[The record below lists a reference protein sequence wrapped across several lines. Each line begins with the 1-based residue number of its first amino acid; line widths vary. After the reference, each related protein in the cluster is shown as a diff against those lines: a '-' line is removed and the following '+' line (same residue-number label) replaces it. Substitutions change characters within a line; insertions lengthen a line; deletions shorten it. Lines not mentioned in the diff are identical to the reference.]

1 MDETSINKQEAA
13 RLLPEERRRRIAE
26 RIQAT
31 GSVTIVQL
39 EADLGISQMTA
50 RRDLAI
56 LEREGRARRTHGGA
70 LLPELAGHEDAFRKR
85 VEQATD
91 AKRALASAA
100 ANLVE
105 AGESLFLDSS
115 STSFFVAHALRER
128 GVGTSV

>member
-1 MDETSINKQEAA
+1 MDKTSINKQEGA

-26 RIQAT
+26 RLEVA
-31 GSVTIVQL
+31 GSVTIAQL

-70 LLPELAGHEDAFRKR
+70 VLPELAGHEDSFRQR
-85 VEQATD
+85 VEQATG
-91 AKRALASAA
+91 AKRALAGAA
-100 ANLVE
+100 ADLVE
-105 AGESLFLDSS
+105 PGESLFLDSS
-115 STSFFVAHALRER
+115 STSFFVAQALRER